1 MDLSNVLIGKVN
13 TLERPTMFWEIST
26 RYANSGNY
34 VNVTDVRMTPVAN
47 QIALNKQWKLL
58 AIEGEPKE
66 LYNLEEDPYERW
78 NLLASK
84 PEIVTK
90 MAKELNTFLDAP
102 RKEKPY

>member
-1 MDLSNVLIGKVN
+1 
-13 TLERPTMFWEIST
+13 
-26 RYANSGNY
+26 
-34 VNVTDVRMTPVAN
+34 MTPVAN

-58 AIEGEPKE
+58 AIEGDPKE

-78 NLLASK
+78 NLIASK

-90 MAKELNTFLDAP
+90 MAKELNAFLDAP